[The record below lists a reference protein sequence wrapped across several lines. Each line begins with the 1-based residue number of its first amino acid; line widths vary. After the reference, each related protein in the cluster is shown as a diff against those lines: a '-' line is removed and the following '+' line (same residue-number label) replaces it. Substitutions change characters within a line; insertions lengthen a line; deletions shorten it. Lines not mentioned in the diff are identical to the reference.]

1 MLIVII
7 LLIAVVSLL
16 SLAAI
21 IAFSGSKINTSIAGE
36 GKEIL
41 PATEITKTVSSSI
54 NSVGEKFE
62 KNYSAEGEYLP
73 VLDIDVPV
81 KDFKNEIVHYRGR
94 GKFFQI
100 ESESQVSD
108 IKPEEHLIDE
118 SGKISSPIIEG
129 DIYLTGRWIVVVGK
143 EIKKIPLKSIEDFVF
158 KNEYLILKRKR
169 VKKKKDIF
177 EILNDRA
184 NFYYILKVLVK

>member
-158 KNEYLILKRKR
+158 KNGYLILKRKR